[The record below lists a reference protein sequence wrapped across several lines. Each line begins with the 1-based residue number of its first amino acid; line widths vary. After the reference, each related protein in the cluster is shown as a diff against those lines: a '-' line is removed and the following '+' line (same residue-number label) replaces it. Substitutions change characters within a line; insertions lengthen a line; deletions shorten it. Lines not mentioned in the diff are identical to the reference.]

1 MASLEGGFTIDVL
14 RWNCIL
20 KVRLTSRF
28 TKTGYFQAQNT
39 PLTGFPGL
47 CLCSYIRYSVSVHE
61 LNIDQTTE
69 ILISVMEYELSGVVR
84 YTHYALMVAG
94 SNRIPIVDFMR
105 GQASES
111 LLHAQTAG
119 ELLTG
124 LGGHP
129 SLKVASIA
137 ETHNHNTEALL
148 SESLN
153 HEKRSI
159 SLYTKLLE
167 KVQGASIYLEEYA
180 RQMIAAEEKHCME
193 LEKMLRDVRE

>member
-1 MASLEGGFTIDVL
+1 M
-14 RWNCIL
+14 
-20 KVRLTSRF
+20 
-28 TKTGYFQAQNT
+28 
-39 PLTGFPGL
+39 
-47 CLCSYIRYSVSVHE
+47 SVHE
-61 LNIDQTTE
+61 LDIDQTNE
-69 ILISVMEYELSGVVR
+69 ILISIMEYELSGVVR

-94 SNRIPIVDFMR
+94 ANRIPLVDFMR

-137 ETHNHNTEALL
+137 ETHKHNTEALL

-167 KVQGASIYLEEYA
+167 TVQGASVYLEEYA

-193 LEKMLRDVRE
+193 LEKMLRDVRQ

>member
-1 MASLEGGFTIDVL
+1 MDEIPEDEAWPRRVYRDFFRKAHSAASF
-14 RWNCIL
+14 
-20 KVRLTSRF
+20 S
-28 TKTGYFQAQNT
+28 
-39 PLTGFPGL
+39 GL
-47 CLCSYIRYSVSVHE
+47 CKRIRYSSDVHE
-61 LNIDQTTE
+61 LDIDQTNE
-69 ILISVMEYELSGVVR
+69 ILISIMEYELSGVVR

-94 SNRIPIVDFMR
+94 ANRIPIVDFMK

-137 ETHNHNTEALL
+137 ETHKHTTEALL

-153 HEKRSI
+153 HEKLAI
-159 SLYTKLLE
+159 SLYTQLLE
-167 KVQGASIYLEEYA
+167 IVQGASVYLEEYA
-180 RQMIAAEEKHCME
+180 RQLIAAEEMHCME
-193 LEKMLRDVRE
+193 LKKMLRDVRV